1 MKPACGRCDHSNLT
15 SLAVNFHM
23 VSTVCRYFAKWSLGI
38 LLNVVVDLS
47 FRKGVNVNRRHDSRQ
62 AMVLCCQLW
71 TVVQGALWHGWR
83 TKKVTNHESQ
93 ISNFHFSFESHNQ
106 HVKYRFL
113 CCAYAKRK
121 VVKEFLKNSSK
132 VAKRKSKTAN
142 SNLQKFINFI

>member
-1 MKPACGRCDHSNLT
+1 MTPWNYCVT

-23 VSTVCRYFAKWSLGI
+23 VPIVCRHFAKWGLEI
-38 LLNVVVDLS
+38 LMNVVVDLG
-47 FRKGVNVNRRHDSRQ
+47 FREGINVNRQHDSWQ

-71 TVVQGALWHGWR
+71 TVVQGGLWHGSR

-113 CCAYAKRK
+113 SCAYAKRK

-132 VAKRKSKTAN
+132 LAKRKSKTAN
-142 SNLQKFINFI
+142 SNLLKFIIFI